1 MAYLAFIWG
10 TRTFLYW
17 AYKPMQ
23 ATLWDAMG
31 PLRAELAALDRM
43 LSDTNCRWVR
53 AGTSGTRVH
62 YTLWQGDDRAY
73 VIACNASS
81 DPAFVTFDVTPVFP
95 RGTARPWH
103 GDVRSQV
110 AGDKLN
116 ASFGPYAREV
126 FELVTAP

>member
-17 AYKPMQ
+17 TYKPMQ
-23 ATLWDAMG
+23 PTLWDAMG
-31 PLRAELAALDRM
+31 TLRNELATLDRT
-43 LSDTNCRWVR
+43 LSSANCRWVR

-62 YTLWQGDDRAY
+62 YTMWQGDGRAY

-81 DPAFVTFDVTPVFP
+81 EPVFVTFDVMPLVL
-95 RGTARPWH
+95 RGAARPWH
-103 GDVRSQV
+103 DEVRSQV

-116 ASFGPYAREV
+116 AWFGPYGREV
-126 FELVTAP
+126 FEMRAAS